1 MMRLACVL
9 CAVMLL
15 TQTPAA
21 GGTRELPLGV
31 PGLRETR
38 ITEEVTPGVTY
49 TRVDRGHLS
58 ELDFWT
64 VDVAVVTTLAEAQA
78 LEQDLDG
85 AGHDPTIV
93 PLENAPDDPRRDP
106 AGYVVRSG
114 SFQSQ
119 PAADERAPDLV
130 AQGIRDGT
138 KRLLR
143 TRR

>member
-1 MMRLACVL
+1 MDSSN
-9 CAVMLL
+9 
-15 TQTPAA
+15 AA
-21 GGTRELPLGV
+21 TARSSRDWTAPPV
-31 PGLRETR
+31 WRKP
-38 ITEEVTPGVTY
+38 
-49 TRVDRGHLS
+49 RVGLS

-130 AQGIRDGT
+130 AQGYATARSVYSAHAGEPTTGPFVVHVLEIDADEFD
-138 KRLLR
+138 
-143 TRR
+143 